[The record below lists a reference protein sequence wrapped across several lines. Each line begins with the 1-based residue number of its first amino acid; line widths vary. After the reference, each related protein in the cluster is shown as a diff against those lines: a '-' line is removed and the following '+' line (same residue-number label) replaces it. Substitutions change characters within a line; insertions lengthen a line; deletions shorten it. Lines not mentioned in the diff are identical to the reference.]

1 MALHLSVL
9 LIITGLTGVHNTVTT
24 VSKVSVKAGGSIT
37 IPCRYDLMYRN
48 NVKYLC
54 QGETWRGCK
63 YVVQTNIPHNS
74 GEFLISD
81 AKSQRIFIV
90 TIKDLM
96 NTDKYFWC
104 IVEIDNGIDV
114 GSRFLLSVT
123 NGLPGLYV
131 DNQEISGF
139 IGESITISFNY
150 STAGEIQWCKMG
162 GSCVR
167 GPSGA
172 IDGTSVTID
181 SGRLNVFH
189 VSMSGLSTESVG
201 WYLCIKGDLQMPVH
215 VNVIEKP
222 TTTTL
227 ATTGSNGDPTQHRSV
242 CSTSI
247 HLKSLIITL
256 SLLIVIV
263 LVTLFVWFMLRKH
276 KQNKPESSAITT
288 AEADVTYCNVKH
300 KRKTSA
306 KCEEE
311 VTNSTVGFTPSD
323 QIPCAETD
331 MDVLYSSVVTIKQ
344 QPEKRAE
351 AQDTDVT
358 YSKLALTGQN
368 T

>member
-37 IPCRYDLMYRN
+37 IPCLYDLMYRN

-63 YVVQTNIPHNS
+63 YVVKTNIPHNS
-74 GEFLISD
+74 GKFLISD

-104 IVEIDNGIDV
+104 IVEIDNGSDV

-201 WYLCIKGDLQMPVH
+201 WYLCVKGDLQMPVH

-227 ATTGSNGDPTQHRSV
+227 ATTGSNGDPTQH
-242 CSTSI
+242 STSI

-311 VTNSTVGFTPSD
+311 
-323 QIPCAETD
+323 IPCAETD

-344 QPEKRAE
+344 QPEERAE